1 MQASKLR
8 ERCIFTVIPVHLRQP
23 IEKESPMSLNVVI
36 LAAGKGTRM
45 RSDLPKVLH
54 KVAHK
59 PMVQHVIDTAHSL
72 NADKINL
79 VYGYGGDKLMTE
91 LGEQPLNFVLQAEQL
106 GTGHAVAQAIPHIDD
121 NDTVLVL
128 YGDVPLTRKETL
140 EALLAARQNDGVA
153 VLTVHLDDPSG
164 YGRMV
169 REHGKVVGIV
179 EQKDATAEQ
188 LKINE
193 INSGIMALP
202 GKQLKNWLGRLEN
215 NNAQGEYYLTDVIAM
230 AHADGVAIDTAHP
243 VNSIE
248 TEGANNRVQ
257 LAALERAYQQRCAE
271 ALMLD
276 GANLRDPARIDVR
289 GEVTVGMDVMIDVN
303 VIFEGKV
310 VLGNNVTVGAG
321 AILIDCEIA
330 DNAEIKPYS
339 IVEGAK
345 LGDGASAGP
354 FARLRPGAELKQ
366 DAHIGNFVEMK
377 KAVLGVGSKAGH
389 LAYLGDAQ
397 IGQGVNIGAGT
408 ITCNYDGAN
417 KHLTVIE
424 DEVFVGSDTQL
435 VAPVTIGKGAT
446 LGAGSTVTRDVGA
459 DELVI
464 TRVKQKHIKDWKRP
478 QKQKK

>member
-1 MQASKLR
+1 
-8 ERCIFTVIPVHLRQP
+8 
-23 IEKESPMSLNVVI
+23 MSLNVVI

-54 KVAHK
+54 SVAHK
-59 PMVQHVIDTAHSL
+59 PMVQHVIDTAREL

-79 VYGYGGDKLMTE
+79 VYGYGGELLRTK

-140 EALLAARQNDGVA
+140 EALLSARQPDGVA
-153 VLTVHLDDPSG
+153 VLTVHLDNPTG

-169 REHGKVVGIV
+169 REGGKVVGIV
-179 EQKDATAEQ
+179 EQKDASAEQ
-188 LKINE
+188 LKITE
-193 INSGIMALP
+193 INSGIMAVP
-202 GKQLKNWLGRLEN
+202 GKQLKIWLGRLGN
-215 NNAQGEYYLTDVIAM
+215 NNAQGEFYLTDIIAM

-243 VNSIE
+243 ANPIE

-257 LAALERAYQQRCAE
+257 LAALERAYQARRAE
-271 ALMLD
+271 ELMLA
-276 GANLRDPARIDVR
+276 GANLRDPARIDIR
-289 GEVTVGMDVMIDVN
+289 GDISVGMDVMIDVN

-310 VLGNNVTVGAG
+310 KLGNNVTIGAG
-321 AILIDCEIA
+321 AILIDCDIA

-339 IVEGAK
+339 IIEGAK
-345 LGDGASAGP
+345 LGDAASAGP
-354 FARLRPGAELKQ
+354 FARLRPGAELHK

-377 KAVLGVGSKAGH
+377 KAVLGEGSKAGH
-389 LAYLGDAQ
+389 LAYLGDAE
-397 IGQGVNIGAGT
+397 IGKGVNIGAGT

-424 DEVFVGSDTQL
+424 DDVFVGSDTQL
-435 VAPVTIGKGAT
+435 VAPVVIRKGAT
-446 LGAGSTVTRDVGA
+446 LGAGSTITREVGEN
-459 DELVI
+459 ELVI
-464 TRVKQKHIKDWKRP
+464 TRVKQRHIEGWQRP
-478 QKQKK
+478 VKKPK